1 MYSSIYVCGH
11 LLYII
16 FFMASFYN
24 LFFFYNFMR
33 IYLIFFIF
41 LCFNYNL
48 KLHKI
53 IDMSTLQLEH
63 G

>member
-16 FFMASFYN
+16 FFLWL
-24 LFFFYNFMR
+24 LFIICFFYNFMR

-41 LCFNYNL
+41 LSFNYNL

>member
-16 FFMASFYN
+16 FFLWL
-24 LFFFYNFMR
+24 LFIICFFYNFMR

-63 G
+63 E

>member
-24 LFFFYNFMR
+24 LFFLQFYEDLSNF
-33 IYLIFFIF
+33 FFIF

>member
-11 LLYII
+11 LLYIF

-24 LFFFYNFMR
+24 LFFFT
-33 IYLIFFIF
+33 IYEDLSIFFF
-41 LCFNYNL
+41 FSYFNYNL
-48 KLHKI
+48 ELHKI

-63 G
+63 E